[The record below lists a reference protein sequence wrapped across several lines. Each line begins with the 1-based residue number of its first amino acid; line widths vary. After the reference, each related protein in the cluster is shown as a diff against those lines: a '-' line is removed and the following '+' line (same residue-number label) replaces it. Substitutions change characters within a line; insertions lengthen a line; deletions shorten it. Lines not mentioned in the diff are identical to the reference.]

1 MTLPLS
7 PMHGRRARRLAVLAP
22 AAALLSLCSGCMWHR
37 TGEPFVATRM
47 GAELAENGLHLGWS
61 DSRTPPGVGHSCGCC
76 FALTGGPAID
86 LLGLPVDLAIQAFG
100 PARIRVMDE
109 RGEPVE
115 GADATVRIYCGAPD
129 DTILHRRTGRD
140 GTFRLRRRVS
150 NENLLGGR
158 VVDVRVDKEGYCPVR
173 AGDFSAFS
181 HSNVVTVTMPHFV
194 PGAGHVVERAA
205 DDPDGRFPPWSER
218 NPNDVYIDC
227 KRGRVFLWDPGPV
240 HPGNGDFHI
249 EREWSR
255 EDAPPRFG
263 IYVPWNGDAPD
274 GVAVAAFGP
283 NGPDVVPDG
292 ADFHRGVKFS
302 AADLSGDEPRK
313 GLFFRVRPASS
324 NDPPHYGRID
334 FWWEGDYPVGIR
346 RVLYSDAP
354 GERDLR
360 FTAPPPVPVTP

>member
-1 MTLPLS
+1 MNSS
-7 PMHGRRARRLAVLAP
+7 PTFSRRAAL
-22 AAALLSLCSGCMWHR
+22 AAALAAFCAGCR
-37 TGEPFVATRM
+37 TGEPFVLTRETADLCHDR
-47 GAELAENGLHLGWS
+47 GYFHGCLN
-61 DSRTPPGVGHSCGCC
+61 SCGCC
-76 FALTGGPAID
+76 LMSSGVPLALD
-86 LLGLPVDLAIQAFG
+86 LAGLPIDLAIQAFD
-100 PARIRVMDE
+100 PARIRVVDE
-109 RGEPVE
+109 HGEPVK
-115 GADATVRIYCGAPD
+115 GAEATVRVDCGAPE
-129 DTILHRRTGRD
+129 DTILHRRTGRK
-140 GTFRLRRRVS
+140 GTFRIGRHIS
-150 NENLLGGR
+150 NRHPLLGAR
-158 VVDVRVDKEGYCPVR
+158 VVDVRVAKEGYCPVR

-181 HSNVVTVTMPHFV
+181 LSNVVTVTMPRFV

-205 DDPDGRFPPWSER
+205 DDPDGRFPSWSER

-255 EDAPPRFG
+255 EDAPARFG
-263 IYVPWNGDAPD
+263 IYVPWNGDAPA

-283 NGPDVVPDG
+283 EGPDVVPGG
-292 ADFHRGVKFS
+292 ADFKRHVELS

-313 GLFFRVRPASS
+313 GLFFRVRAASPD
-324 NDPPHYGRID
+324 DPPHYGRID

-360 FTAPPPVPVTP
+360 FTAPPPIPVAP